1 MAPKSGRRKSRVKPD
16 LANLSVDEFFASAV
30 VDDDDE
36 SAAINDKETIQDEQV
51 EPAVLRDEGGGGA
64 AGRASQHKQ
73 DLVKLRDKDPEFYKF
88 LEENDRSLLNFN
100 DSDTES
106 DSDGDTRVHRPPK
119 HLKEAPSGS
128 DDDSDLDDEE
138 EKRSKRKPG
147 RSTSSAVKVTAEMVS
162 QWREAVRGGN
172 LSPGLL
178 RDVTLAFSAAVAAT
192 RGGAGGPDSATPA
205 AAAARFKVEGGTVFN
220 ALVSCAVRDLAPALN
235 SLLQLQPSDD
245 AGGKI
250 ALPNTSRLWRRVRR
264 DVRTY
269 LCDVLQLAAVLA
281 EPSVLRA
288 ALRHAHALVPYY
300 LSFPKLARRLLRS
313 MVRQWS
319 AGSDD
324 SCRVLAFLALARVT
338 RHNLSAYHGT
348 VVRAMY
354 LAYVRNARFSS
365 PDSLPLIGFMQRCL
379 CEVLAMDPAGAHA
392 HAFAYVRQLAV
403 HLRGALA
410 TRRRDSFRTVYNW
423 QFVRCVELWC
433 RALPAL
439 NAAAPGSATSL
450 VYPLAQVAWGCARLV
465 PSERFYPLRLHV
477 ARALTLLSA
486 GTGTFVPVLPLLGEV
501 LERTDFNRRPGRL
514 STRPI
519 NFATT
524 LRLSRAELQEKS
536 FCDGLVEQLCDAT
549 LEHLRTH
556 AHRVAFPE
564 LVLPFSLQ
572 LRAFLKRCKVANY
585 CRQARQLLD
594 KLTENATFVSGRRGV
609 AGAPAVTD
617 VAAVE
622 AWEERLLAEG
632 TPLSR
637 YYDAWKRLREH
648 ELRLEVSGKERMED
662 AGLPAIVKRRRAEAE
677 RDADKDS
684 DRKELTELF
693 PSDDDEDDDDDI
705 DDDGAGDDEEDR
717 SRSLIKVKTKKGAKK
732 SDDDDVDFDMDD
744 FSGSDLEDLS
754 DSEDE
759 VDVRGNKKGNKVQK
773 MMAKKGKETKGKET
787 KGKETK
793 GKKGKEPAKPIPV
806 AVLKDLAE
814 GGDDVVEDLAL
825 SSDEG

>member
-1 MAPKSGRRKSRVKPD
+1 MAPKSGRRKSRAKPN
-16 LANLSVDEFFASAV
+16 LATLSVDEFFASAA
-30 VDDDDE
+30 VDDDGDDDG
-36 SAAINDKETIQDEQV
+36 AAIDEKEAIQDERV
-51 EPAVLRDEGGGGA
+51 EPAVLRDDGGGA
-64 AGRASQHKQ
+64 GRHASQHKQ
-73 DLVKLRDKDPEFYKF
+73 DLVKLRHKDPEFYKF

-106 DSDGDTRVHRPPK
+106 DSDGDPRVHRPPK
-119 HLKEAPSGS
+119 RLKEAPSGS
-128 DDDSDLDDEE
+128 DDDSDLDDDDEE
-138 EKRSKRKPG
+138 EERSKRKPG
-147 RSTSSAVKVTAEMVS
+147 RSTSSAVKVTADMVS

-220 ALVSCAVRDLAPALN
+220 ALVSCAVRDLAPALDR
-235 SLLQLQPSDD
+235 LLQLRPSDD
-245 AGGKI
+245 AGKV

-288 ALRHAHALVPYY
+288 TLRHAHALVPYY

-365 PDSLPLIGFMQRCL
+365 PDSLPLVGFMQRCL

-439 NAAAPGSATSL
+439 NAAAPGSAASL

-477 ARALTLLSA
+477 ARALTELSA
-486 GTGTFVPVLPLLGEV
+486 GTGAFVPVLPLLGEV

-594 KLTENATFVSGRRGV
+594 KLTENSTFVSGRRGV

-662 AGLPAIVKRRRAEAE
+662 AGLPAIVKRRRAQAE
-677 RDADKDS
+677 RDVDKDS

-693 PSDDDEDDDDDI
+693 PSDDEDDDDGEV

-717 SRSLIKVKTKKGAKK
+717 SGSLIKVKKKKGAKK

-744 FSGSDLEDLS
+744 FSGSDLEGLS

-759 VDVRGNKKGNKVQK
+759 VDVRGNKKGNKVEK
-773 MMAKKGKETKGKET
+773 MIEKEKEA
-787 KGKETK
+787 K
-793 GKKGKEPAKPIPV
+793 GKKGKERAKPIPV